1 MTLWQKY
8 DTIKWDY
15 RIKFLNQKGIILTM
29 YTLIE
34 FIRHEQ
40 RVTYIEQMEYCV
52 HFPNETKQMTLKEI
66 EELLPQRWVVSDM
79 IVRRGKMTLV
89 LNEI

>member
-1 MTLWQKY
+1 
-8 DTIKWDY
+8 
-15 RIKFLNQKGIILTM
+15 
-29 YTLIE
+29 
-34 FIRHEQ
+34 
-40 RVTYIEQMEYCV
+40 MEYCV

>member
-1 MTLWQKY
+1 
-8 DTIKWDY
+8 
-15 RIKFLNQKGIILTM
+15 
-29 YTLIE
+29 
-34 FIRHEQ
+34 
-40 RVTYIEQMEYCV
+40 
-52 HFPNETKQMTLKEI
+52 MTLKEI